1 MNRLPEPPQLPNK
14 ACAAHSPDA
23 ESPPMTTHAIET
35 DMGGRGG
42 SRRLIGASVVAAVVG
57 AAAIGA
63 PAALGSA
70 DNGVAAPTDR
80 AMTVATEVDLGAV
93 TLDEL
98 GDELDELGLELR
110 ITPQSQLQSKLDDAF
125 DDDDDSD
132 VQPESTH
139 DDDDPHHDEAHDH
152 DEFADEEPLGAF
164 PVDGDSIDLSS
175 AETPEIAEQAQALW
189 DRYVQL
195 IPADQ
200 REMIAAFEL
209 VPEEFGGAYVYPT
222 EEDPTQW
229 VLGLGLGLGD
239 DLDFVIVHEYAHLL
253 SLQASQ
259 VPPSSDADG
268 CETYFTGEGCA
279 IDGSLMDEFVERFWS
294 EEQQSTVRELFE
306 NEDWDGL
313 DDFYSDNAED
323 FVTDYAI
330 TNPAEDFADTFA
342 TFVTEDEPDNLG
354 SDDLTIAEQKIEWL
368 WSLADMVEL
377 REEIRANR

>member
-1 MNRLPEPPQLPNK
+1 
-14 ACAAHSPDA
+14 
-23 ESPPMTTHAIET
+23 
-35 DMGGRGG
+35 
-42 SRRLIGASVVAAVVG
+42 
-57 AAAIGA
+57 
-63 PAALGSA
+63 
-70 DNGVAAPTDR
+70 
-80 AMTVATEVDLGAV
+80 MTVEADVDLGDV

-98 GDELDELGLELR
+98 GNELDELGLELR
-110 ITPQSQLQSKLDDAF
+110 VVPQAQMQSKLDDAADTDADGDVDTERA
-125 DDDDDSD
+125 DDDRADAEPDAA
-132 VQPESTH
+132 H
-139 DDDDPHHDEAHDH
+139 DDAQGDAHDEPHDH
-152 DEFADEEPLGAF
+152 DEFADEAPLGAF

-175 AETPEIAEQAQALW
+175 AETPEIAEQAKALW

-222 EEDPTQW
+222 DEDPTRW
-229 VLGLGLGLGD
+229 VLGLGLGLGN
-239 DLDFVIVHEYAHLL
+239 DLDFVIIHEYAHLL

-259 VPPSSDADG
+259 VPPSFDPEG

-279 IDGSLMDEFVERFWS
+279 IDGSLMDEFVDRFWS
-294 EEQQSTVRELFE
+294 EEQQNTVRELFE

-342 TFVTEDEPDNLG
+342 TFVTQDKPDYLG
-354 SDDLTIAEQKIEWL
+354 GDDLTFAEQKIDWL
-368 WSLADMVEL
+368 WSLAEMVEL
-377 REEIRANR
+377 RDEIRANM